1 MDDPTFPAVITVGGS
16 GQTYR
21 FSALP
26 KEIHAN
32 QSFILTAV
40 LSESA
45 APFDISGSTAT
56 LYVAG
61 WKNEVPPVQLA
72 VGSLSDSGGGTTDT
86 VTFTVIKD
94 LIPEIFGYLPLRKS
108 GNSVFYFTLTDANST
123 LQFFQTVN
131 IIDSDY
137 SLSGEV
143 QPSPNVIIPVRNDLG
158 NVVSAN
164 LNTPPVSPA
173 LQDSYIIGTSPTG
186 AWVGQNN
193 DLTVWNGT
201 AWVFYDTT
209 EGNFAFDETASQQY
223 TFSGVTWAPTAAI
236 TYANGEF
243 IGDNNG
249 NELIQFGVVS
259 SAVNHPKFS
268 NAATGNPAIIEAVG
282 GDTNVDLLLHGQA
295 AGNVKIAD
303 GTDNTKIIDVVA
315 STIATGTTRTL
326 TMPDANVDL
335 ANVNSALQNIV
346 EDTTPQ
352 LGGTLDAQNNYISS
366 LLGIGAKTSTTLTIS
381 SGSVTQTQLVHA
393 IGTESA
399 AATDDLDSI
408 VPATGQTDL
417 FLTMTASGQ
426 VPTIK
431 HATGTN
437 TFLLALDTDLV
448 MVMNTI
454 YHFRHD
460 GTNWKLAGSGAA
472 GGGGVVVQKKSST
485 TSTSTSTTTVIPF
498 DNTIPQNTEGASC
511 GLDLVYTP
519 LDAANILYI
528 DVSGFMGAS
537 VAMQTTLALFQDS
550 TADAL
555 NATADTCNVGWSIER
570 NLSYKMVAGTTSAT
584 TFKARFGSDT
594 GTAYWMRYSGSD
606 LYSTAK
612 LGIMTITE
620 VTP

>member
-40 LSESA
+40 LSESS

-72 VGSLSDSGGGTTDT
+72 VGSLSDSGGGTTDK

-108 GNSVFYFTLTDANST
+108 GNSVFYFTLTDADST

-137 SLSGEV
+137 ALSGEV
-143 QPSPNVIIPVRNDLG
+143 QPSSNVIIPVRNDLG
-158 NVVSAN
+158 NVVSVN

-173 LQDSYIIGTSPTG
+173 LQDSYIVGTSPTG

-209 EGNFAFDETASQQY
+209 EGNFVFDETASQQY

-236 TYANGEF
+236 TYADGEF

-268 NAATGNPAIIEAVG
+268 NAATGNPAIIEAIG

-352 LGGTLDAQNNYISS
+352 FGGTVDAQNNYISNI
-366 LLGIGAKTSTTLTIS
+366 LGIGAKASTTLTIS

-399 AATDDLDSI
+399 AATDDFNSV

-417 FLTMTASGQ
+417 FLTMANAAQ

-437 TFLLALDTDLV
+437 TFLLASDTDLE

-460 GTNWKLAGSGAA
+460 GTNYKLVGSGAT
-472 GGGGVVVQKKSST
+472 GGGGSFVDMKSGT
-485 TSTSTSTTTVIPF
+485 TATSASTTTTIPF

-511 GLDLVYTP
+511 GLDLAYTP
-519 LDAANILYI
+519 ADAANILYI
-528 DVSGFMGAS
+528 EVFGFMSAS
-537 VAMQTTLALFQDS
+537 TANNMTLALFKDS
-550 TADAL
+550 DASAL
-555 NATADTCNVGWSIER
+555 IATGATASAGWASGR
-570 NLSYKMVAGTTSAT
+570 VLGYTMTAGTTSPI
-584 TFKARFGSDT
+584 TFKPRFGGDS
-594 GTAYWMRYSGSD
+594 GTVYWLRIPSID
-606 LYSTAK
+606 LYSTASIGMIK
-612 LGIMTITE
+612 ITE